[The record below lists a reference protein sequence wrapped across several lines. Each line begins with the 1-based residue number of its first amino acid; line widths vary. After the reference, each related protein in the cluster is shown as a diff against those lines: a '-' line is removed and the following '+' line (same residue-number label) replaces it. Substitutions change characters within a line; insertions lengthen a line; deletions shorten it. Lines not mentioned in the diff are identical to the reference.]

1 MTWPI
6 SNEGTR
12 RSQLYLDEE
21 WNVEDAWE
29 ESWPDASFEVLLTG
43 MTGRRYGQGWA
54 DGRQAWPRT
63 FLDPHLGTCP
73 LFQSS

>member
-1 MTWPI
+1 MTWPPI

-43 MTGRRYGQGWA
+43 MTGRLMGKGGQKEGKPGHKHSLIHA
-54 DGRQAWPRT
+54 
-63 FLDPHLGTCP
+63 
-73 LFQSS
+73 